1 MADAGVRAR
10 TLAVWKRVL
19 ALSWPIMAEQTTRTL
34 MRTVD
39 IVVTGFFSPAAIA
52 AIGLADLYARLPLRI
67 GLGLGGGAIA
77 LSSQDTGAGA
87 TRTRDEAITQ
97 AIAIGAVAGLP
108 FVILGLLLSDVAIA
122 VLGAESEVVRY
133 GSIYLAIIMAT
144 APARHVGLI
153 AARAL
158 QGTGDTVTPMAVNV
172 VANVGNVTGSVV
184 LGLGWFGA
192 PRLEIVGVGVATA
205 VANVFTAVVLVGVI
219 ASPWRRGS
227 LVRPTDWVVTTQL
240 VTISAPRISEGM
252 VATVIEFP
260 FNSLLLFLGTEVNAA
275 YQVGRRLYQQITSP
289 LSRGFNVAA
298 SIVVGQSLGDGR
310 PDDARFEGWA
320 VAGLGLATVGVIGVA
335 LAIEAHQFVRI
346 FTDDPETVD
355 HAVTFAVAYG
365 VGAPFL
371 VAYIVVAGALQGAGE
386 TMIPFAARASG
397 LFLFYL
403 CFSYVAAVPLGFG
416 AMGVAAGIVLY
427 FVWALAVVSAGF
439 VYSDWA
445 GKAARMME
453 ERDSNPGA
461 GSDPDTDVDTDEPIT
476 GEERADD

>member
-1 MADAGVRAR
+1 MSESGVRAR
-10 TLAVWKRVL
+10 TLAVWKRTL

-39 IVVTGFFSPAAIA
+39 IIVTGLFSPAAIA

-77 LSSQDTGAGA
+77 LSSQDTGSGA

-97 AIAIGAVAGLP
+97 AIAIGAIAGIP
-108 FVILGLLLSDVAIA
+108 FVVLGLVLSDFAIE

-144 APARHVGLI
+144 APARHVGII

-158 QGTGDTVTPMAVNV
+158 QGTGDTVTPMVVNV
-172 VANVGNVTGSVV
+172 IANVGNVTGSVV
-184 LGLGWFGA
+184 LGLGVLGA
-192 PRLEIVGVGVATA
+192 PRLEIVGVGIATA
-205 VANVFTAVVLVGVI
+205 VANVFTAGVLVAVI
-219 ASPWRRGS
+219 ASPYRQGS
-227 LVRPTDWVVTTQL
+227 LVRPTDWVITRQL
-240 VTISAPRISEGM
+240 VAVSTPRVAEGL
-252 VATVIEFP
+252 VATAIDFP
-260 FNSLLLFLGTEVNAA
+260 FNALLLLLGTEVNAA

-298 SIVVGQSLGDGR
+298 SIVIGQSLGEGR
-310 PDDARFEGWA
+310 PDRARFEGWA
-320 VAGLGLATVGVIGVA
+320 IAGLGLATVGVIGIA
-335 LAIEAHQFVRI
+335 LAVEAHQFVRI
-346 FTDDPETVD
+346 FTDDPDTVE

-371 VAYIVVAGALQGAGE
+371 VAYIVIAGALQGAGE
-386 TMIPFAARASG
+386 TKIPFAARVSG

-403 CFSYVAAVPLGFG
+403 CFSYVTAIHFGLGALG
-416 AMGVAAGIVLY
+416 IAIGIVLY
-427 FVWALAVVSAGF
+427 FVWALLVVSAGF
-439 VYSDWA
+439 LYSDWA

-453 ERDSNPGA
+453 ER
-461 GSDPDTDVDTDEPIT
+461 GSL
-476 GEERADD
+476 GDD